1 LWLLDSFR
9 EAERLE
15 WSDPILKSLDLEYH
29 NLDSNKGLYAG
40 LVQEGRV
47 PRVTTDTAIALAQQH
62 PPRNTRAFGRGEVV
76 RHLLTCGSPETAD
89 EDGGTQRFLPAYV
102 INWSALQL
110 RGRSPFLMPNPFKT
124 YVREVKEYVN
134 AVE

>member
-1 LWLLDSFR
+1 VED
-9 EAERLE
+9 
-15 WSDPILKSLDLEYH
+15 
-29 NLDSNKGLYAG
+29 
-40 LVQEGRV
+40 GRV
-47 PRVTTDTAIALAQQH
+47 PRVTTDTAIELALQH

-76 RHLLTCGSPETAD
+76 RHLLTCGSSETGDNA
-89 EDGGTQRFLPAYV
+89 EDDAAAQRFLPGYV

-124 YVREVKEYVN
+124 YVREVKDYVN